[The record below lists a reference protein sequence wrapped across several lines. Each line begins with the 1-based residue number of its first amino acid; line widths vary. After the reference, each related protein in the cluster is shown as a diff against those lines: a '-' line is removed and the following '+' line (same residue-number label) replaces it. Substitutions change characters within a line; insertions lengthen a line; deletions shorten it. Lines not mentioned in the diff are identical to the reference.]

1 MHIFFIRCINKHSFF
16 LVFFW
21 LNRATRLQR
30 TPPSTSPAPRA
41 RALLRSG
48 ENEFH
53 AYSAGRARTWRAPA
67 GSSRALLGLAP
78 ERTARDAGPRAQPQ
92 PALGTTE
99 RPSASPLTS
108 PTLLLTLLSAPPP
121 RALSSRAL
129 WTPGPFL
136 RRAPPARPRQHLYRT
151 LTPRLTFCSENRD
164 RLAAVSLSARAR
176 P

>member
-1 MHIFFIRCINKHSFF
+1 MIVYMHIFYIRCINKYSFL
-16 LVFFW
+16 LVFW

-30 TPPSTSPAPRA
+30 TPPSTSPAPRT

-53 AYSAGRARTWRAPA
+53 AYSAGRARRWRAPA

-99 RPSASPLTS
+99 RPPASTLTS
-108 PTLLLTLLSAPPP
+108 PTLLLTLLSAPRHAPCPLAHSGRRVPFSRKRPP
-121 RALSSRAL
+121 
-129 WTPGPFL
+129 PGP
-136 RRAPPARPRQHLYRT
+136 ASTSTGP
-151 LTPRLTFCSENRD
+151 
-164 RLAAVSLSARAR
+164 
-176 P
+176 